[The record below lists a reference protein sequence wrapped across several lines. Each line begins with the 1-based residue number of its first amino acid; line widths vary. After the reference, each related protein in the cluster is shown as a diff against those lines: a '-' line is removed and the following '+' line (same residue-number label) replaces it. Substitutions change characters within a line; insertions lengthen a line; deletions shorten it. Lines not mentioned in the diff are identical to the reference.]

1 VVAMATSQRIVA
13 GVLVLLLVVPGLAFA
28 RQRLRLDG
36 KIVDPKGK
44 PIEGVTVTATSP
56 QVKNFRVVQTTDK
69 KGTFTVDLPENNVT
83 YVYRFEKAG
92 YATLQANQDWTM
104 DGSARFQWTMQPG
117 SGPEIG
123 GAPPASTSEPA
134 VLAYNAAV
142 AAVKAKDL
150 ATAEAKF
157 KEAAGH
163 DPKLIQAWAALTTV
177 ELQLGHNQEAAESA
191 EKAIALGSKDE
202 AILTARWQAYKNLKD
217 DAKAAAA
224 LKDLEA
230 FGRRTEEAKKLHN
243 EGVALVKAGDS
254 AGAFAKFQEA
264 LNLDPNLRPSLVG
277 LATAALKLGRNAE
290 AATAAE
296 TILKA
301 DPKNDQALRLRYN
314 ACLNLGDPARLA
326 DALAG
331 LAPLE
336 PTVAKNGLLKLA
348 FDAYDA
354 NDKAQAK
361 DRFLKVL
368 QIDPNQALAHYTLGL
383 LYVNEGANAE
393 AKTHLEK
400 FIALSPNSAEAATAR
415 EMLKQLKSAI
425 E

>member
-1 VVAMATSQRIVA
+1 MATSQRIVA

-36 KIVDPKGK
+36 KVVDPQNKA
-44 PIEGVTVTATSP
+44 IEGVAVTATSP
-56 QVKNFRVVQTTDK
+56 QVPGFRKVLTTDK

-83 YVYRFEKAG
+83 YVYQFEKAG
-92 YATLQANQDWTM
+92 YVTFQAKQDWTL
-104 DGSARFQWTMQPG
+104 DGSGHFQWTMQPG
-117 SGPEIG
+117 SGPEIGG

-134 VLAYNAAV
+134 VLAYNAGV

-150 ATAEAKF
+150 ATADAKF

-163 DPKLIQAWAALTTV
+163 DPKLVQAWAALTTV
-177 ELQLGHNQEAAESA
+177 EMQMGHNQEAAESA

-217 DAKAAAA
+217 DAKTAAA

-243 EGVALVKAGDS
+243 EGVGLVKAGDS

-314 ACLNLGDPARLA
+314 ACLTLGDPERLA

-354 NDKAQAK
+354 NDKGRAK

-368 QIDPNQALAHYTLGL
+368 QIDPNQALAHYYLAL
-383 LYVNEGANAE
+383 LYVNEGNTAE
-393 AKTHLEK
+393 ARTHLEK
-400 FIALSPNSAEAATAR
+400 FIAISPNSAEAATAR
-415 EMLKQLKSAI
+415 EMLKQIKTPI

>member
-1 VVAMATSQRIVA
+1 MATSRRTVA
-13 GVLVLLLVVPGLAFA
+13 LLLVLLVMVPGLASA

-36 KIVDPKGK
+36 KIVDPQGK
-44 PIEGVTVTATSP
+44 AIEGVAVTATSP
-56 QVKNFRVVQTTDK
+56 QVPNFRVVQTTDK

-83 YVYRFEKAG
+83 YIYRFEKAG
-92 YATLQANQDWTM
+92 YVTLQAKQDWTL
-104 DGSARFQWTMQPG
+104 DGSGHFQWTMQPG

-123 GAPPASTSEPA
+123 GGGAPVSASEPA
-134 VLAYNAAV
+134 VLAFNAGV
-142 AAVKAKDL
+142 GAVKAKDL

-163 DPKLIQAWAALTTV
+163 DPKLVQAWTALTTV
-177 ELQLGHNQEAAESA
+177 EMQLGHNQEAAESA

-243 EGVALVKAGDS
+243 EAVALVKAGDS
-254 AGAFAKFQEA
+254 AAAFAKFKEA
-264 LNLDPNLRPSLVG
+264 LDLDPNLRPSLVG
-277 LATAALKLGRNAE
+277 LATAGLKLGRNAE

-301 DPKNDQALRLRYN
+301 DPKNDAALRLRYN
-314 ACLNLGDPARLA
+314 ACLNLGDADRLA

-331 LAPLE
+331 LAVVE
-336 PTVAKNGLLKLA
+336 PAVAKNGLLKLA

-354 NDKAQAK
+354 NDKDHAK
-361 DRFLKVL
+361 ARFLKVL
-368 QIDPNQALAHYTLGL
+368 EIDPNQGLAHYYVALV
-383 LYVNEGANAE
+383 YVNEGNTAE

-400 FIALSPNSAEAATAR
+400 FIALAPNSAEAATAR
-415 EMLKQLKSAI
+415 EMIKQIKAAVG
-425 E
+425 

>member
-1 VVAMATSQRIVA
+1 MATSQRIVA

-44 PIEGVTVTATSP
+44 PIEGVTVTATSSDVP
-56 QVKNFRVVQTTDK
+56 GFREVRTTDK
-69 KGTFTVDLPENNVT
+69 KGSFTIDLPQNGVT
-83 YVYRFEKAG
+83 YQYRFDKVG
-92 YATLQANQDWTM
+92 YATLNARQQWQLE
-104 DGSARFQWTMQPG
+104 GSQRFEWTMQPG

-123 GAPPASTSEPA
+123 GAAPISLSEPA
-134 VLAYNAAV
+134 VLAYNAGV
-142 AAVKAKDL
+142 AAVKGKDYP
-150 ATAEAKF
+150 TAEAKF
-157 KEAAGH
+157 KEAAGL
-163 DPKLIQAWAALTTV
+163 DPQLSVAWVALSSV
-177 ELQLGHNQEAAESA
+177 QLQTGHNQEAAESA

-202 AILTARWQAYKNLKD
+202 AILAARWQAYKNLKD

-243 EGVALVKAGDS
+243 DGVALVKAGDS

-301 DPKNDQALRLRYN
+301 DPRNDQALRLRYN
-314 ACLNLGDPARLA
+314 ACLNLGDPERLA

-354 NDKAQAK
+354 NDKTRAK

-368 QIDPNQALAHYTLGL
+368 QLDPNQALAHYYLAL
-383 LYVNEGANAE
+383 VYVNEGANAE
-393 AKTHLEK
+393 AKAHLEK
-400 FIALSPNSAEAATAR
+400 FVALSPNSAEAATAR
-415 EMLKQLKSAI
+415 EMLKQIKAPI